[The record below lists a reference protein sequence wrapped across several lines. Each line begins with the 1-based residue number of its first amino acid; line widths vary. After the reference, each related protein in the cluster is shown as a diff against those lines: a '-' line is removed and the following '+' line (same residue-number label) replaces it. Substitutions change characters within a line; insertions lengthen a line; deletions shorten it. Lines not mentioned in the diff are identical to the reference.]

1 MIASILIFLIILSIL
16 ILVHELGHFF
26 MARRAGIWVE
36 EFGIGLPPRIIGKK
50 IGETIYSLNLLP
62 FGGFVRL
69 HGENTKEGVT
79 KPKRAFINKGKN
91 TRALVIIAGVI
102 MNFILAILAF
112 SIVYSVSGIPREGEN
127 VKIVQVAE
135 GSPAE
140 AGGITTGEIVKSVD
154 GNVVNTTSRFVDL
167 IEERKGMEVTLT
179 LFDGEGLREVKINP
193 RGDPP
198 EGQGPLGVTV
208 TATEIYFPPW
218 WQRPFI
224 GIYYGF
230 REALFWG
237 GTVIL
242 GFVKIF
248 TDLLS
253 GFAPKEIAGPVGIF
267 AITSQALQ
275 FGTLALINF
284 LGILSVNLAI
294 LNIIPFPALDGG
306 RLLFIGIETL
316 FGRRIVPK
324 VEAAIHTVGMVILIL
339 LLLAITAHDIQRI
352 SQAGGIT
359 QFIDSALS
367 Q

>member
-1 MIASILIFLIILSIL
+1 MITSILIFLIILSIL
-16 ILVHELGHFF
+16 ILVHELGHFI

-50 IGETIYSLNLLP
+50 MGETLYSLNLLP

-79 KPKRAFINKGKN
+79 KPKRAFINKNKI
-91 TRALVIIAGVI
+91 TRSTVVIAGVVA
-102 MNFILAILAF
+102 NFILAILAF
-112 SIVYSVSGIPREGEN
+112 SVVYSVSGIPREADI
-127 VKIVQVAE
+127 VKIVQVAN
-135 GSPAE
+135 GSPAAD
-140 AGGITTGEIVKSVD
+140 AGISVDDIVKSVD
-154 GNVVNTTSRFVDL
+154 GNEVKSTGQFVNL
-167 IEERKGMEVTLT
+167 IEERKGDTVL
-179 LFDGEGLREVKINP
+179 LSIDNGLAIRELSINP
-193 RGDPP
+193 RSDPP
-198 EGQGPLGVTV
+198 EGQGPIGVTV

-237 GTVIL
+237 STVIL

-248 TDLLS
+248 RDLLS
-253 GFAPKEIAGPVGIF
+253 GSAPKEIAGPVGIF
-267 AITSQALQ
+267 AITSQAVQ
-275 FGTLALINF
+275 FGTLTLINF

-294 LNIIPFPALDGG
+294 LNIMPFPALDGG
-306 RLLFIGIETL
+306 RLFFIGIETL

-339 LLLAITAHDIQRI
+339 LLIAITAHDIQRI
-352 SQAGGIT
+352 SQAGGIS
-359 QFIDSALS
+359 QFLDSALS